1 MPRKPQ
7 DAYEFRLY
15 VFKKA
20 KYDLNALKGTI
31 ALLDPSGKQVDRT
44 VFHHS
49 DEIAAKLRKMLRK
62 HKRPIV
68 YDSRGKK
75 AEFYYKK

>member
-31 ALLDPSGKQVDRT
+31 ALLDPNGKQLDRT
-44 VFHHS
+44 VFNHS
-49 DEIAAKLRKMLRK
+49 DEISAKLRKMLRK
-62 HKRPIV
+62 HKRTIV
-68 YDSRGKK
+68 YEGRGKK
-75 AEFYYKK
+75 ADFFKK

>member
-15 VFKKA
+15 VFKNS

-31 ALLDPSGKQVDRT
+31 ALLDPNGKQLDRT
-44 VFHHS
+44 VFNHS
-49 DEIAAKLRKMLRK
+49 DEISAKLRKMLRK
-62 HKRPIV
+62 HKRTIV

-75 AEFYYKK
+75 ADFHKK